1 MNMQI
6 DHLVDQPERL
16 GTGMTRN
23 ARNVPSQG
31 EVSVYLREIRAL
43 PLLSAD
49 EEMLLARRWREHKDI
64 DAAHRLVLSH
74 LRLVAKVAIRYR
86 GYGFP
91 LADLISEG
99 SVGMMRAVHRFDPD
113 RGFRLATYA
122 IWWIRAAIQEYIL
135 HSWSLVKIGTTAA
148 QKRLFFSL
156 RRVKGQIAAI
166 GEGDLSPDQVQEI
179 ARRLDLRA
187 ADVVTM
193 DRRLAGP
200 DKSLNAPLEAEG
212 DGEWQDWLIDDRP
225 GQEARFAED
234 EELAQRRKL
243 LARAFAKLEKRE
255 REILS
260 ERRLRNEPTKLEH
273 LSRRYGISVER
284 VRQIEILAFQKLVRA
299 AREGAWADSNPHRPD
314 AACDAAA

>member
-6 DHLVDQPERL
+6 DRIADQPERL
-16 GTGMTRN
+16 AAGMPRN
-23 ARNVPSQG
+23 ARDVPSRG
-31 EVSVYLREIRAL
+31 EVSGYLREIRAL
-43 PLLSAD
+43 PMLSAD
-49 EEMLLARRWREHKDI
+49 EEMLLARRWREHKDV
-64 DAAHRLVLSH
+64 DAAHRLVVSH
-74 LRLVAKVAIRYR
+74 LRLVAKVAIRHR
-86 GYGFP
+86 GYGLP

-122 IWWIRAAIQEYIL
+122 VWWIRAAIQEYIL

-166 GEGDLSPDQVQEI
+166 GEGDLSPDQVEEI
-179 ARRLDLRA
+179 AARLNLRA

-200 DKSLNAPLEAEG
+200 DKSLNAPLQAET

-225 GQEARFAED
+225 SQEARFAEE
-234 EELAQRRKL
+234 EELAQRRQL
-243 LARAFAKLEKRE
+243 LARGLAALDRRE

-299 AREGAWADSNPHRPD
+299 VREGTWADSKCRRPD
-314 AACDAAA
+314 AACDIAA